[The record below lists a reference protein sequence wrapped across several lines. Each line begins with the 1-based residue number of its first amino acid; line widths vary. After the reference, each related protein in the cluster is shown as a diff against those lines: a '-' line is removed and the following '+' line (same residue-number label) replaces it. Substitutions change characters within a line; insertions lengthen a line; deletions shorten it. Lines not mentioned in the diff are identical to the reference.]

1 MNVNPKPLLLACACL
16 VGGCAVLS
24 SKEAIVFC
32 QAVDTTTTLHAV
44 DLGAREMNPIVNW
57 LLTNYGSTAF
67 IAAKIAVTLLVV
79 KAYPELSSDLVAVLN
94 GVTCAV
100 AATNAR
106 IAGELEKS
114 RQVSE

>member
-1 MNVNPKPLLLACACL
+1 VNVNPKPLLLACACL
-16 VGGCAVLS
+16 LGGCAVLS

-32 QAVDTTTTLHAV
+32 QAADTTTTLHAV
-44 DLGAREMNPIVNW
+44 DLGAREMNPFVNW

-79 KAYPELSSDLVAVLN
+79 KAYPDLSSDLVAVLN

-100 AATNAR
+100 AANNAR

>member
-16 VGGCAVLS
+16 LGGGCAVLS

-32 QAVDTTTTLHAV
+32 QAADTTTTLHAV
-44 DLGAREMNPIVNW
+44 DLGAREMNPFVNW
-57 LLTNYGSTAF
+57 LLTNYGSSAF

-79 KAYPELSSDLVAVLN
+79 KAYPDLSSDLVAVLN

-100 AATNAR
+100 AANNAR
-106 IAGELEKS
+106 IAS
-114 RQVSE
+114 QVSE